1 MKHLLHLTALSACL
15 ASLLVACSAKKSQV
29 DVQAQIQ
36 ALKSA
41 DATARQNAAVE
52 LASAGPAAAPA
63 VPALTEAL
71 KDPDPLVRRL
81 ACYALYE
88 IGREHAASAIPEV
101 TKLLQ
106 DPDPTV
112 AEQAVN
118 TLQVLD
124 PNAPKVQRANTV
136 SGPSP
141 AQ

>member
-1 MKHLLHLTALSACL
+1 MKQLLRSTALGACL
-15 ASLLVACSAKKSQV
+15 AGLLLACSAKKSHV

-36 ALKSA
+36 ALKSS

-106 DPDPTV
+106 DPDRSV
-112 AEQAVN
+112 AEQAIN

-124 PNAPKVQRANTV
+124 PNAPKIQRANV
-136 SGPSP
+136 MSDP
-141 AQ
+141 APAK